1 MVTLWLPCM
10 PVRAQQSRGVESS
23 DSRGLPDSPAPKS
36 SGIFGSSIKATS
48 EVVGTLT
55 NRSLFFPDIATSP
68 APLSPGEKFKLFVNQ
83 SISPAY
89 IMTSGMSAAFGQWR
103 DVPAAYGQGATGY
116 FDRFGASMA
125 RGASSSFFGTYML
138 ASALHQDPRF
148 FPSSHPRFWRS
159 VKYSASRIAITRTD
173 TGEQAFNSS
182 YLGGT
187 LLAESLANAYLPVS
201 EQTAGKT
208 FERFGTDLAW
218 KFAGN
223 MFKEYWPVLF
233 KTLGLRSLKVVPEP
247 DSSPPQL

>member
-1 MVTLWLPCM
+1 MVSLAMACIPAS
-10 PVRAQQSRGVESS
+10 AQQSANLETSEPKT
-23 DSRGLPDSPAPKS
+23 LPDSPVPKS

-55 NRSLFFPDIATSP
+55 NRSLFFPDIATKPTPLTP
-68 APLSPGEKFKLFVNQ
+68 AEKFKLFVNQ

-89 IMTSGMSAAFGQWR
+89 LMTSGISAGFGQWR
-103 DVPAAYGQGATGY
+103 NVPAAYGQGSTGY

-125 RGASSSFFGTYML
+125 RGASSSFFGTFVL

-148 FPSSHPRFWRS
+148 FPSSRPRFWRS
-159 VKYSASRIAITRTD
+159 VRYSASRIVVTRTD
-173 TGEQAFNSS
+173 AGVQVFNSS
-182 YLGGT
+182 YLAGT
-187 LLAESLANAYLPVS
+187 VLAESLANAYLPVS

-208 FERFGTDLAW
+208 FERFGTDIAW

-247 DSSPPQL
+247 DSGKPEL